1 MIDNDDFF
9 VEVDSC
15 QLCEAGQNVSGDV
28 CLHHKTDDRIITVLS
43 DGAGSGVGA
52 SVVAS
57 VIASMVISYARLDED
72 MMRAARTV
80 IGTFARG
87 DRLSDLRQATFTI
100 VNITPYDGVV
110 RIVEFENPRV
120 VVMRGDRIL
129 DLTRC
134 RQPVDCPDGST
145 IDIFLTRFTAGVED
159 RIVAYTDGVIQSGA
173 GSRRM
178 PDGWGDGGVAGMLA
192 QSVAADPGISA
203 GELARRVVW
212 HAEMNDLFVVKND
225 MSCTVVYFRRPRK
238 VLVVTGPPF
247 DGDKDAMLAERV
259 RSFDGKV
266 IVSGGTTAQI
276 LSRELGREVSQVL
289 RRDPS
294 GLPPESSME
303 GCALVTEG
311 VLTLGRVKGLLDT
324 MKSSRVE
331 PKGIDSR
338 YVALLLD
345 GDQIE
350 FIVGTRV
357 NTQHHDPNLPVEIEL
372 RRGVVRDIAR
382 TLETKFMKRVSISYI

>member
-192 QSVAADPGISA
+192 QSVAADPVISA
-203 GELARRVVW
+203 GELARRVVS

>member
-80 IGTFARG
+80 IGTFAPG

-120 VVMRGDRIL
+120 VVMRGDHIL

-203 GELARRVVW
+203 GELARRVVS

>member
-1 MIDNDDFF
+1 MDAAF
-9 VEVDSC
+9 
-15 QLCEAGQNVSGDV
+15 EAMKKVFGAVGV
-28 CLHHKTDDRIITVLS
+28 C
-43 DGAGSGVGA
+43 
-52 SVVAS
+52 
-57 VIASMVISYARLDED
+57 
-72 MMRAARTV
+72 
-80 IGTFARG
+80 
-87 DRLSDLRQATFTI
+87 
-100 VNITPYDGVV
+100 
-110 RIVEFENPRV
+110 
-120 VVMRGDRIL
+120 
-129 DLTRC
+129 RC
-134 RQPVDCPDGST
+134 RAC
-145 IDIFLTRFTAGVED
+145 E
-159 RIVAYTDGVIQSGA
+159 
-173 GSRRM
+173 
-178 PDGWGDGGVAGMLA
+178 
-192 QSVAADPGISA
+192 
-203 GELARRVVW
+203 
-212 HAEMNDLFVVKND
+212 K
-225 MSCTVVYFRRPRK
+225 
-238 VLVVTGPPF
+238 
-247 DGDKDAMLAERV
+247 DKDAMLAERV

>member
-1 MIDNDDFF
+1 MTDNDNFF

-28 CLHHKTDDRIITVLS
+28 CLHHKTEDRIITVLS

-120 VVMRGDRIL
+120 VVMRGDGIVCLPR
-129 DLTRC
+129 R

-145 IDIFLTRFTAGVED
+145 IDIFITKFTATVED

-178 PDGWGDGGVAGMLA
+178 PDGWGESGVAETLMW
-192 QSVAADPGISA
+192 SVATEPDISA
-203 GELARRVVW
+203 GELARRVVS
-212 HAEMNDLFVVKND
+212 HAETNDLFAVKND

-247 DGDKDAMLAERV
+247 DSDKDAMLAERV

-294 GLPPESSME
+294 GLPPESTME

-324 MKSSRVE
+324 MKSSHIE

-338 YVALLLD
+338 YAALLLD

-357 NTQHHDPNLPVEIEL
+357 NTSHHDPNLPVEIEL

>member
-1 MIDNDDFF
+1 MIDNGEFF

-52 SVVAS
+52 GVVAS

-100 VNITPYDGVV
+100 VNVTPYDGAV

-120 VVMRGDRIL
+120 AVMRGAAIL
-129 DLTRC
+129 DLPR
-134 RQPVDCPDGST
+134 RAQPVECPDGST
-145 IDIFLTRFTAGVED
+145 IDIYITKFTAAVED
-159 RIVAYTDGVIQSGA
+159 RIVAYTDGVIQSGE

-178 PDGWGDGGVAGMLA
+178 PGGWGEKGVADMLA
-192 QSVAADPGISA
+192 DSVAANPGVSA
-203 GELARRVVW
+203 GELARSVVA
-212 HAEMNDLFVVKND
+212 HAETNDLFVAKND

-247 DGDKDAMLAERV
+247 DSDKDAMLADRV

-294 GLPPESSME
+294 GLPPESTME

-324 MKSSRVE
+324 VKSSHIE

-338 YVALLLD
+338 YAAMLLD

-357 NTQHHDPNLPVEIEL
+357 NTQHHDPSLPVEIEL
-372 RRGVVRDIAR
+372 RRGVVRDMAR
-382 TLETKFMKRVSISYI
+382 TLETKFMKRVSVSYV